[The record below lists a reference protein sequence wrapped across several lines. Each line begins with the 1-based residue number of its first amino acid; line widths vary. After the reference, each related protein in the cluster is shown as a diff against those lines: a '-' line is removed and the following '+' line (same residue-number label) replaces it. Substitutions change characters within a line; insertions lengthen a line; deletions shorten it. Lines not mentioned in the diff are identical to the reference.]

1 MMKLHSALSILR
13 LYNNFLTM
21 FHLIASSSLL
31 QPAAQLQGTLRLIA
45 LADSA
50 VTVLTGLV
58 GNFIKSKTHCLTK

>member
-31 QPAAQLQGTLRLIA
+31 QPAAQLRLIA
-45 LADSA
+45 LTDSA
-50 VTVLTGLV
+50 VTVLTGS
-58 GNFIKSKTHCLTK
+58 GGQFHQIKNTLFN

>member
-50 VTVLTGLV
+50 VTVLTGS
-58 GNFIKSKTHCLTK
+58 GGQFHQIKNTLFK

>member
-21 FHLIASSSLL
+21 FHLIASSSSL
-31 QPAAQLQGTLRLIA
+31 QLSSRERSVSSRSPIRL
-45 LADSA
+45 SPCSR
-50 VTVLTGLV
+50 GLV